1 MRLDGKVVL
10 VTGATSGIGAA
21 IAEGCAAAGATLMLT
36 GRSAERGN
44 LALKQAQVYGA
55 QAKFLAG
62 NLSDPHWPDD
72 IVAETVKRFGRLDVL
87 INNAGIIYRGTVA
100 DCSDVE
106 WEDIVAVNM
115 TAVFRLSRAAVRRMR
130 AQGGGTI
137 VNIASDWGLV
147 GGRNAFAYC
156 ASKGAV
162 VQMTRAMAA
171 DHAKDNIRV
180 NCACPGDVD
189 TPMLASGIAKRGM
202 TQEQGLKHLGD
213 QVPLGRVARPAEI
226 AKAVVFL
233 ASDASSYMTGAMLAV
248 DGGNTAT

>member
-1 MRLDGKVVL
+1 MGLGGRIVL

-21 IAEGCAAAGATLMLT
+21 IAEACAAAGATLMLT

-44 LALKQAQVYGA
+44 AVVKRAQDHGAQV
-55 QAKFLAG
+55 QFLAG
-62 NLSDPHWPDD
+62 DLGAPQSPDE
-72 IVAETVKRFGRLDVL
+72 IVAETVRRFGRLDVL
-87 INNAGIIYRGTVA
+87 VNNAGIIYRGTVA

-106 WEDIVAVNM
+106 WDDIVAVNM

-130 AQGGGTI
+130 AQGGGVI

-162 VQMTRAMAA
+162 VQMTRAMAV
-171 DHAKDNIRV
+171 DHAKDSIRV
-180 NCACPGDVD
+180 NCVCPGDVD

-202 TQEQGLKHLGD
+202 TREQGLKYLGD
-213 QVPLGRVARPAEI
+213 QVPLGRVAHPEEI

-248 DGGNTAT
+248 DGGNTAA

>member
-1 MRLDGKVVL
+1 MGLHSKVVL
-10 VTGATSGIGAA
+10 VTGASSGIGAA
-21 IAEGCAAAGATLMLT
+21 IAEACAAAGATLMLT

-44 LALKQAQVYGA
+44 LALKRAQAHGVQAQ
-55 QAKFLAG
+55 FLAG
-62 NLSDPHWPDD
+62 NLSEPQWPDE
-72 IVAETVKRFGRLDVL
+72 IVAETVRRFGRLDVL

-106 WEDIVAVNM
+106 WDDIVAVNM
-115 TAVFRLSRAAVRRMR
+115 TAVFRLSRTAVRNMR

-162 VQMTRAMAA
+162 VQMTRAMAV

-180 NCACPGDVD
+180 NCVCPGDVD

-213 QVPLGRVARPAEI
+213 QVPLGRVARPEEI
-226 AKAVVFL
+226 ARAVVFL
-233 ASDASSYMTGAMLAV
+233 AGDDSSYMTGAMLAV
-248 DGGNTAT
+248 DGGNTAA

>member
-1 MRLDGKVVL
+1 MRLDGKIAL

-21 IAEGCAAAGATLMLT
+21 IAEACASAGATLMLT

-44 LALKQAQVYGA
+44 FALKQAQAHGG

-62 NLSDPHWPDD
+62 NLSEPHWPDE
-72 IVAETVKRFGRLDVL
+72 IVAETVRRFGRLDLLV
-87 INNAGIIYRGTVA
+87 NNAGIIYRGTVA

-106 WEDIVAVNM
+106 WDHIVAVNM
-115 TAVFRLSRAAVRRMR
+115 TAVFRLSRAAVRQMR
-130 AQGGGTI
+130 AQGGGAI
-137 VNIASDWGLV
+137 INIASDWGLV

-162 VQMTRAMAA
+162 VQMTRAMAV

-180 NCACPGDVD
+180 NCVCPGDVD

-202 TQEQGLKHLGD
+202 THEQGLKHLGNA
-213 QVPLGRVARPAEI
+213 VPLGRVAQPSEI
-226 AKAVVFL
+226 AKAALFL

-248 DGGNTAT
+248 DGGNTAA

>member
-1 MRLDGKVVL
+1 MQLNGKTVL

-21 IAEGCAAAGATLMLT
+21 IAEACAAAGATLMLT

-44 LALKQAQVYGA
+44 AVLKRVQALGA
-55 QAKFLAG
+55 PVEFLAG
-62 NLSDPHWPDD
+62 NLSEPRWPDE
-72 IVAETVKRFGRLDVL
+72 IVAETTRRCGRLDVL

-106 WEDIVAVNM
+106 WDDIVAVNM

-130 AQGGGTI
+130 EQGGGTI

-162 VQMTRAMAA
+162 VQMTRAMAV
-171 DHAKDNIRV
+171 DHAEDNIRV
-180 NCACPGDVD
+180 NCVCPGDVD

-202 TQEQGLKHLGD
+202 TQEQGLKYLGD
-213 QVPLGRVARPAEI
+213 QVPLGRVARAEEI
-226 AKAVVFL
+226 AKAVLFL
-233 ASDASSYMTGAMLAV
+233 ASAESSYMTGAMLAI

>member
-21 IAEGCAAAGATLMLT
+21 IAEACADAGATLMLT

-44 LALKQAQVYGA
+44 LALKRAQTQGGQAQ
-55 QAKFLAG
+55 FLAG
-62 NLSDPHWPDD
+62 NLSEPHWPDE

-87 INNAGIIYRGTVA
+87 INNAGIVYRGTVA

-106 WEDIVAVNM
+106 WDDIVAVNM
-115 TAVFRLSRAAVRRMR
+115 TAVFRLSRAAVRQMR
-130 AQGGGTI
+130 VQSGGTI

-162 VQMTRAMAA
+162 VQMTRAMAV
-171 DHAKDNIRV
+171 DHAKDHIRV
-180 NCACPGDVD
+180 NCVCPGDVD

-202 TQEQGLKHLGD
+202 THEQGLKHLGD
-213 QVPLGRVARPAEI
+213 QVPLGRVARPEEI
-226 AKAVVFL
+226 AGAVVFL

>member
-1 MRLDGKVVL
+1 MQLKDKVVL

-21 IAEGCAAAGATLMLT
+21 IAEACAAAGATLMLT

-44 LALKQAQVYGA
+44 LALKRAQARGVQAQ
-55 QAKFLAG
+55 FLAG
-62 NLSDPHWPDD
+62 NLSEPHWPDE
-72 IVAETVKRFGRLDVL
+72 IVAETVRRCGRLDVL
-87 INNAGIIYRGTVA
+87 VNNAGIIYRGTVA

-106 WEDIVAVNM
+106 WDDIVAVNM

-130 AQGGGTI
+130 EQGGGTI

-162 VQMTRAMAA
+162 VQMTRAMAL

-180 NCACPGDVD
+180 NCVCPGDVD

-202 TQEQGLKHLGD
+202 TQEQGLKHLGA
-213 QVPLGRVARPAEI
+213 QVPLGRVARPEEI

-233 ASDASSYMTGAMLAV
+233 ASADSSYMTGAMLAA
-248 DGGNTAT
+248 DGGNTAG

>member
-1 MRLDGKVVL
+1 VRLDGKIAL

-21 IAEGCAAAGATLMLT
+21 IAEACASAGATLMLT

-44 LALKQAQVYGA
+44 FALKQAQAHGG
-55 QAKFLAG
+55 QAKVLAG
-62 NLSDPHWPDD
+62 HLSEPHWPDE
-72 IVAETVKRFGRLDVL
+72 IVAETVRRFGRLDLLV
-87 INNAGIIYRGTVA
+87 NNAGIIYRGTVA

-106 WEDIVAVNM
+106 WDDIVAVNM
-115 TAVFRLSRAAVRRMR
+115 TAVFRLSRAAVRQMR
-130 AQGGGTI
+130 TQGGGAI
-137 VNIASDWGLV
+137 INIASDWGLV

-162 VQMTRAMAA
+162 VQMTRAMAV

-180 NCACPGDVD
+180 NCVCPGDVD

-202 TQEQGLKHLGD
+202 THEQGLKHLGNA
-213 QVPLGRVARPAEI
+213 VPLGRVAQPGEI
-226 AKAVVFL
+226 AKAVLFL

-248 DGGNTAT
+248 DGGNTAA

>member
-10 VTGATSGIGAA
+10 VTGATSGIGAGIVEA
-21 IAEGCAAAGATLMLT
+21 CAASGATLMLT

-44 LALKQAQVYGA
+44 AVVKQAQAHNVQA
-55 QAKFLAG
+55 QFLAG
-62 NLSDPHWPDD
+62 DLSGPHWPDE
-72 IVAETVKRFGRLDVL
+72 IVTETVRRFGRLDVL
-87 INNAGIIYRGTVA
+87 VNNAGIIYRGTVA

-106 WEDIVAVNM
+106 WDDIVAVNM
-115 TAVFRLSRAAVRRMR
+115 TAVFRLSRAAVRHMR
-130 AQGGGTI
+130 VQGGGTI

-162 VQMTRAMAA
+162 VQMSRAMAV
-171 DHAKDNIRV
+171 DHAKENIRV
-180 NCACPGDVD
+180 NCVCPGDVD

-202 TQEQGLKHLGD
+202 THEQGLKHLGD
-213 QVPLGRVARPAEI
+213 QVPLGRVARPEEI

-233 ASDASSYMTGAMLAV
+233 ASDDSSYMTGAMLTV
-248 DGGNTAT
+248 DGGNTAA

>member
-1 MRLDGKVVL
+1 MRLGGKIVL

-21 IAEGCAAAGATLMLT
+21 IAEACAAAGATLMLT

-44 LALKQAQVYGA
+44 LALKRA
-55 QAKFLAG
+55 QAHQGQMQFLAG
-62 NLSDPHWPDD
+62 DLSAPQWPDE
-72 IVAETVKRFGRLDVL
+72 IVAETVRRFGRLDVL

-106 WEDIVAVNM
+106 WDDIVAVNM

-130 AQGGGTI
+130 TEGGGAI

-162 VQMTRAMAA
+162 VQMTRAMAV
-171 DHAKDNIRV
+171 DHAKDDIRV
-180 NCACPGDVD
+180 NCVCPGDVD

-213 QVPLGRVARPAEI
+213 QVPLGRVARPEEI

-233 ASDASSYMTGAMLAV
+233 ASDDSSYMTGAALAV
-248 DGGNTAT
+248 DGGNTAA

>member
-1 MRLDGKVVL
+1 MQLKGKTVL

-21 IAEGCAAAGATLMLT
+21 IAEACAAAGATLMLT

-44 LALKQAQVYGA
+44 LVLKRVQSRGAQV
-55 QAKFLAG
+55 QFLAG
-62 NLSDPHWPDD
+62 NLSEPHWPDE
-72 IVAETVKRFGRLDVL
+72 IVAETVKRCGRLDVL
-87 INNAGIIYRGTVA
+87 VNNAGIIYRGTVA

-106 WEDIVAVNM
+106 WDDIVAVNM

-130 AQGGGTI
+130 EQGGGTI

-162 VQMTRAMAA
+162 VQMTRAMAV

-180 NCACPGDVD
+180 NCICPGDVD

-202 TQEQGLKHLGD
+202 TQEQGLKYLGD
-213 QVPLGRVARPAEI
+213 QVPLGRVARPEEI
-226 AKAVVFL
+226 AKAVLFL
-233 ASDASSYMTGAMLAV
+233 AGPDSSYMTGAALAI
-248 DGGNTAT
+248 DGGNTAA